1 MNKNVA
7 GNSDCK
13 PKLDQEQDF
22 KMAGG
27 YIHDYNYDIDE
38 DDHGDGGCQ
47 PLVELTNR

>member
-13 PKLDQEQDF
+13 PKLDQEQDV

-27 YIHDYNYDIDE
+27 DNNYDIDE
-38 DDHGDGGCQ
+38 DDHGGCQ

>member
-27 YIHDYNYDIDE
+27 YIHDELDDNYDNAKDE
-38 DDHGDGGCQ
+38 DGD
-47 PLVELTNR
+47 